1 MQMSDQ
7 SRKLAAIM
15 FTDIVGYTA
24 IMQKDEQ
31 VALNMIER
39 HRKVLEA
46 ATQKF
51 NGRILQ
57 YYGDGSLSIFPSAYD
72 AVECAMEIQR
82 TLIDETRVP
91 LRIGIHLGD
100 IIIRG
105 DSVYGDG
112 VNVAS
117 RIESLGMAGSILFSD
132 TIFHLIRNQPDIRT
146 KHLGK
151 FDLKNVD
158 HPVPVYALANDEFAV
173 PRSEHLHGKTKL
185 IPRKARYVIASMF
198 LVLIVISGY
207 MLYPYLSGSR
217 NVVLD
222 EKSIAVLPF
231 ANLSNDPDQDYFS
244 DGITEDILN
253 NLSKV
258 SDLKVKSRTSTQQ
271 YKNTTK
277 TIPDIGRELGVSTIL
292 EGSVRKS
299 GNTVRIVAQLID
311 VKNDVHIWTET
322 FDREITE
329 IFSIQSEI
337 AIEIANAL
345 KAKLSQSERRHISR
359 GRGSS
364 QDITAYDYALRARQ
378 LWRNYNDEKDLE
390 NALQLLEQAIQLDP
404 GFALGHVMIGEILYY
419 GMRNYGVPTRV
430 WINQALS
437 MSEWAI
443 QIDSTLTEA
452 YLLRGSILNDQLNQ
466 PVEAQKDFQ
475 KAYELDPGNPEVL
488 NSLGKNFMQQGNY
501 KKGAELIIK
510 ALEVGHGRKDP
521 EYFLKWGILYQEMKD
536 YSKAESLYLQ
546 AKNLAPDWVNP
557 YAQLGNLYQ
566 MWGKYEQAKDYYEQA
581 LEISP
586 LYQNVLDALGW
597 THYLSGDLAE
607 AARYWSMYT
616 ELEKNFTDRSQYVP
630 FRHRLGYIYWLEG
643 KKDEAQ
649 QLFEEQITLD
659 LESQQG
665 LRGFGAWSKGSYYYD
680 LAAVNSFLGNK
691 EEALAWL
698 DSTST
703 KGFMS
708 LWLIQLDPLL
718 DNIRQEPEFKRL
730 LRVLEDKQEKW
741 IRAFKDI
748 LKDKKEVIP
757 VVSWKKSDP
766 LLQKA

>member
-31 VALNMIER
+31 LALNMIEK
-39 HRKVLEA
+39 HRRVLET

-57 YYGDGSLSIFPSAYD
+57 YYGDGSLSIFSSAYD

-82 TLIDETRVP
+82 ELTDNTRVP
-91 LRIGIHLGD
+91 LRVGIHLGD
-100 IIIRG
+100 IIVRG

-132 TIFHLIRNQPDIRT
+132 TIYHLIRNQPDIKT
-146 KHLGK
+146 KPLGK

-158 HPVPVYALANDEFAV
+158 HPVPVYALANEEFAV
-173 PRSEHLHGKTKL
+173 PRSDHLHGKTKL
-185 IPRKARYVIASMF
+185 ISRKARYVILA
-198 LVLIVISGY
+198 LALILIMISGY
-207 MLYPYLSGSR
+207 MLYPYFSGNR

-231 ANLSNDPDQDYFS
+231 ANLSNDPNQDYFS

-277 TIPDIGRELGVSTIL
+277 TIPEIGRELGVSTIL

-359 GRGSS
+359 GSS

-404 GFALGHVMIGEILYY
+404 GFALGHVMIGEILFK
-419 GMRNYGVPTRV
+419 GMRYYGVPTKV

-437 MSEWAI
+437 MAEWAI
-443 QIDSTLTEA
+443 QIDSTLAEA
-452 YLLRGSILNDQLNQ
+452 FLLRGNILNDQMNKPL
-466 PVEAQKDFQ
+466 EAQKDFRR
-475 KAYELDPGNPEVL
+475 AFELDPGNPEVL
-488 NSLGKNFMQQGNY
+488 NSLGYNFMQQGNY
-501 KKGAELIIK
+501 RKGAELIVK

-521 EYFLKWGILYQEMKD
+521 EYFLNWGMLYQAIDE

-546 AKNLAPDWVNP
+546 AKYLAPDWINP
-557 YAQLGNLYQ
+557 YTQLGKLYQ
-566 MWGKYEQAKDYYEQA
+566 EWGKYDLAIDYFEQA

-586 LYQNVLDALGW
+586 MDQNVVDALGW
-597 THYLSGDLAE
+597 THYLSGNLAE
-607 AARYWSMYT
+607 AATYWSMYM
-616 ELEKNFTDRSQYVP
+616 ELENNFTDRSQYVP
-630 FRHRLGYIYWLEG
+630 FRHRLAYLYWLEG
-643 KKDEAQ
+643 RKDEAQ
-649 QLFEEQITLD
+649 ELFEEEMTLD

-708 LWLIQLDPLL
+708 VSLLHRDPLF
-718 DNIRQEPEFKRL
+718 DNIRREPDFQRL
-730 LRVLEDKQEKW
+730 IRTLEEKNEKW
-741 IRAFKDI
+741 ISAFKEI
-748 LKDKKEVIP
+748 LKNKKEVIP
-757 VVSWKKSDP
+757 IAS
-766 LLQKA
+766 

>member
-1 MQMSDQ
+1 
-7 SRKLAAIM
+7 M

-39 HRKVLEA
+39 HRKVLEEA
-46 ATQKF
+46 SLKF

-57 YYGDGSLSIFPSAYD
+57 YYGDGSLSIFTSAYD

-82 TLIDETRVP
+82 ALTDQTQVP

-100 IIIRG
+100 IIVRG

-132 TIFHLIRNQPDIRT
+132 TIYHLIRNQPDIRT

-158 HPVPVYALANDEFAV
+158 HPVPVYALANDEFAI
-173 PRSEHLHGKTKL
+173 PRAEHLHGKTKL
-185 IPRKARYVIASMF
+185 IPRKARYVIA
-198 LVLIVISGY
+198 VLTLILLAATGY
-207 MLYPYLSGSR
+207 LLYPLVSGSR
-217 NVVLD
+217 NVDLD

-231 ANLSNDPDQDYFS
+231 ANLSNDPNQDYFS

-277 TIPDIGRELGVSTIL
+277 TIPEIGRELGVSSIL

-311 VKNDVHIWTET
+311 VRNDVHIWTET

-345 KAKLSQSERRHISR
+345 KAKLSQTERQHIRR

-378 LWRNYNDEKDLE
+378 LWRNHNDEKDLE

-430 WINQALS
+430 WINQSLS
-437 MSEWAI
+437 MAEWAI
-443 QIDSTLTEA
+443 QIDSTLAEA
-452 YLLRGSILNDQLNQ
+452 YLLRGNILNDQMKKPLD
-466 PVEAQKDFQ
+466 AQRDLQ

-488 NSLGKNFMQQGNY
+488 NSLGYNFMQQGNY
-501 KKGAELIIK
+501 RKGAELIVK

-521 EYFLKWGILYQEMKD
+521 EYFLNWGMLYQEIRE

-546 AKNLAPDWVNP
+546 AKSLAPDWVNP
-557 YAQLGNLYQ
+557 YASLGNLYQ
-566 MWGKYEQAKDYYEQA
+566 VWEKYDQAIDYYEQA

-586 LYQNVLDALGW
+586 LYPNVLDALGW
-597 THYLSGDLAE
+597 THYLTGDLDG

-630 FRHRLGYIYWLEG
+630 FRHRLAYVYWLQG
-643 KKDEAQ
+643 KKEVALD
-649 QLFEEQITLD
+649 LFKEEMALD

-665 LRGFGAWSKGSYYYD
+665 LRGFGAWSEGSYYYD

-691 EEALAWL
+691 EEALTWL

-703 KGFMS
+703 KGFMN
-708 LWLIQLDPLL
+708 LWVLQRDPLF
-718 DNIRQEPEFKRL
+718 DNIRQQPKFKQLIKSVENRN
-730 LRVLEDKQEKW
+730 EKW
-741 IRAFKDI
+741 ISAFKDI
-748 LKDKKEVIP
+748 LKNKKDIVP
-757 VVSWKKSDP
+757 AAS
-766 LLQKA
+766 

>member
-31 VALNMIER
+31 VALKMIEL
-39 HRKVLEA
+39 HRRVLEST
-46 ATQKF
+46 TQKF

-57 YYGDGSLSIFPSAYD
+57 YYGDGSLSIFSSAYD
-72 AVECAMEIQR
+72 AVECAMEVQR
-82 TLIDETRVP
+82 ALFEGTPVP

-100 IIIRG
+100 IIVRG

-132 TIFHLIRNQPDIRT
+132 TIFHLIRNQPDIKT
-146 KHLGK
+146 KALGK

-158 HPVPVYALANDEFAV
+158 HPVPVYALANDEFPI

-185 IPRKARYVIASMF
+185 IPRKARFVIMVLA
-198 LVLIVISGY
+198 LILIVISGY
-207 MLYPYLSGSR
+207 VLYPFLSGDR
-217 NVVLD
+217 NIILD

-277 TIPDIGRELGVSTIL
+277 TIPEIGRELGVSTIL

-359 GRGSS
+359 SSS

-404 GFALGHVMIGEILYY
+404 DFALGHVMIGEILFK
-419 GMRNYGVPTRV
+419 GMRLYGVPTKV

-437 MSEWAI
+437 MAEWAI
-443 QIDSTLTEA
+443 QIDSTLAEA
-452 YLLRGSILNDQLNQ
+452 YLLRGNILNDQMNKPL
-466 PVEAQKDFQ
+466 EAQKDFRR
-475 KAYELDPGNPEVL
+475 AFELDPGNPEVL
-488 NSLGKNFMQQGNY
+488 NSLGYNFMQQGNY
-501 KKGAELIIK
+501 KKGAELIVK
-510 ALEVGHGRKDP
+510 ALEVGYGRKDP
-521 EYFLKWGILYQEMKD
+521 EYFLNWGMLYQEID
-536 YSKAESLYLQ
+536 EYSKAESLYLQ
-546 AKNLAPDWVNP
+546 AKNLAPDWANP
-557 YAQLGNLYQ
+557 YTQLGKLYQ
-566 MWGKYEQAKDYYEQA
+566 EWGKYDQAIDYFEQA

-586 LYQNVLDALGW
+586 MDQNVVDALGW
-597 THYLSGDLAE
+597 THYLSGNLAE
-607 AARYWSMYT
+607 AATYWSMYK
-616 ELEKNFTDRSQYVP
+616 ELENNFTDRSQYVP
-630 FRHRLGYIYWLEG
+630 FRHRLAYLYWLEG
-643 KKDEAQ
+643 RKDEAQ
-649 QLFEEQITLD
+649 ELFEEEMTLD

-708 LWLIQLDPLL
+708 IWLLHHDPLF
-718 DNIRQEPEFKRL
+718 DNIRREPDFQRL
-730 LRVLEDKQEKW
+730 IRTLEKKNEKW
-741 IRAFKDI
+741 IDAFKEI
-748 LKDKKEVIP
+748 LKNKKEVIP
-757 VVSWKKSDP
+757 VTS
-766 LLQKA
+766 

>member
-1 MQMSDQ
+1 
-7 SRKLAAIM
+7 M

-31 VALNMIER
+31 LALNMIEK
-39 HRKVLEA
+39 HRRVLET

-57 YYGDGSLSIFPSAYD
+57 YYGDGSLSIFSSAYD

-82 TLIDETRVP
+82 ELTDNTRVP
-91 LRIGIHLGD
+91 LRVGIHLGD
-100 IIIRG
+100 IIVRG

-132 TIFHLIRNQPDIRT
+132 TIYHLIRNQPDIKT
-146 KHLGK
+146 KPLGK

-158 HPVPVYALANDEFAV
+158 HPVPVYALANEEFAV
-173 PRSEHLHGKTKL
+173 PRSDHLHGKTKL
-185 IPRKARYVIASMF
+185 ISRKAKYVILA
-198 LVLIVISGY
+198 LALILIVISGY
-207 MLYPYLSGSR
+207 MLYPYFSGNR

-231 ANLSNDPDQDYFS
+231 ANLSNDPNQDYFS

-277 TIPDIGRELGVSTIL
+277 TIPEIGRELGVSTIL

-359 GRGSS
+359 GSS

-404 GFALGHVMIGEILYY
+404 GFALGHVMIGEILFKGLRY
-419 GMRNYGVPTRV
+419 YGVPTKV

-437 MSEWAI
+437 MAEWAI
-443 QIDSTLTEA
+443 QIDSTLAEA
-452 YLLRGSILNDQLNQ
+452 YLLRGNILNDQMNKPL
-466 PVEAQKDFQ
+466 EAQKDFRR
-475 KAYELDPGNPEVL
+475 AFELDPGNPEVL
-488 NSLGKNFMQQGNY
+488 NSLGYNFMQQGNY
-501 KKGAELIIK
+501 RKGADLIVK

-521 EYFLKWGILYQEMKD
+521 EYFLNWGMLYQVIDE

-546 AKNLAPDWVNP
+546 AKNLAPDWINP
-557 YAQLGNLYQ
+557 YTQLGKLYQ
-566 MWGKYEQAKDYYEQA
+566 EWGKYDLAIDHFEQA

-586 LYQNVLDALGW
+586 MDQNVVDALGW
-597 THYLSGDLAE
+597 THYLSGNLAE
-607 AARYWSMYT
+607 AATYWSMYK
-616 ELEKNFTDRSQYVP
+616 ELENNFTDRSQYVP
-630 FRHRLGYIYWLEG
+630 FRHRLAYLYWLEG
-643 KKDEAQ
+643 RKDEAQ
-649 QLFEEQITLD
+649 ELFEEEMTLD

-708 LWLIQLDPLL
+708 VLLLQRDPLF
-718 DNIRQEPEFKRL
+718 DNIRHEPDFQRL
-730 LRVLEDKQEKW
+730 IRTLEEKNEKW
-741 IRAFKDI
+741 ISAFKEI
-748 LKDKKEVIP
+748 LKNKKEVIP
-757 VVSWKKSDP
+757 VAS
-766 LLQKA
+766 